1 MMEEREDELAGTGFE
16 DEESVDMDELS
27 FDDDEQVVRA
37 GDRRPDEELF
47 GEQSARRV
55 RTAGLTGAAD
65 PDHDPTNDDLTP
77 ENLIPDDGARSPR
90 EAGSVK
96 PNDSALRSVRA
107 DEVGLGKGLDEAEL
121 GRVNPLDGKPW
132 DGPAP

>member
-16 DEESVDMDELS
+16 DEKSVDMDELS
-27 FDDDEQVVRA
+27 FDEDDDEQVARA
-37 GDRRPDEELF
+37 GDTRPDEALF
-47 GEQSARRV
+47 GARRA
-55 RTAGLTGAAD
+55 RSAGLTGGAN

-90 EAGSVK
+90 EAGASNA
-96 PNDSALRSVRA
+96 NDSALRPVRG
-107 DEVGLGKGLDEAEL
+107 DEAGLGKGLDEAEL
-121 GRVNPLDGKPW
+121 GRSNPLDGKPW